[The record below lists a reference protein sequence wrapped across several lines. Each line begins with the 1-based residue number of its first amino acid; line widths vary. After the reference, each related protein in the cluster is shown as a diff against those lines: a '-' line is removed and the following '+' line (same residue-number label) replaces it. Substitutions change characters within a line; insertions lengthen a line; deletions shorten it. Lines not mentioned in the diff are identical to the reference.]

1 MMEISLIVAMD
12 SNQGIGKNND
22 LMWHLPKDMNFF
34 KTTTEHQV
42 VIMGRKN
49 FESIPHKYR
58 PLPNRTNVVV
68 TRQNTYQAEGC
79 IVVNS
84 IEDAIKKAEN
94 ASDTEPFII
103 GGGEIYQLA
112 LKKQLIN
119 RIYLTR
125 IHHHYNGDTFFPTLG
140 QEWKLLN
147 SKKHLADEKHIYDY
161 DFEIYEK

>member
-1 MMEISLIVAMD
+1 MVVSLIVAV
-12 SNQGIGKNND
+12 SENNVIGKNND
-22 LMWHLPKDMNFF
+22 LIWNFPNDMKYFKDRTKGHF
-34 KTTTEHQV
+34 

-49 FESIPHKYR
+49 FESIPQKYR

-68 TRQNTYQAEGC
+68 TRQNTFQAEGC

-94 ASDTEPFII
+94 AADTEPFII

-112 LKKQLIN
+112 LKKQLID

-125 IHHHYNGDTFFPTLG
+125 IHHNYNGDTFFPTLG

>member
-1 MMEISLIVAMD
+1 MVVSLIVAV
-12 SNQGIGKNND
+12 SENNVIGKNND
-22 LMWHLPKDMNFF
+22 LIWNFPNDMKYFKDRTKGHF
-34 KTTTEHQV
+34 

-49 FESIPHKYR
+49 FESIPQKYR

-68 TRQNTYQAEGC
+68 TRQNTFQAEGC

-84 IEDAIKKAEN
+84 IEDAIKKAKKGGDN
-94 ASDTEPFII
+94 EPFII

-112 LKKQLIN
+112 LKKQLID

-125 IHHHYNGDTFFPTLG
+125 IHHNYNGDTFFPTLG

>member
-1 MMEISLIVAMD
+1 MVVSLIVAV
-12 SNQGIGKNND
+12 SENNVIGKDND
-22 LMWHLPKDMNFF
+22 LIWNFPNDIKYF
-34 KTTTEHQV
+34 KNTTKGHF

-68 TRQNTYQAEGC
+68 TRQNKYHAEGC
-79 IVVNS
+79 IVVHS
-84 IEDAIKKAEN
+84 IEDAIKKAKK
-94 ASDTEPFII
+94 AADTEPFII

-112 LKKQLIN
+112 LKSQLID

-125 IHHHYNGDTFFPTLG
+125 IHHHYDGDTFFPTL
-140 QEWKLLN
+140 EKDWRLVN
-147 SKKHLADEKHIYDY
+147 SKKHSADDKHIYDY